1 MLQIFLNSI
10 SHGLWPVLFK
20 FLVVLLPIS
29 IPIMLLAVFWIVRLR
44 WLQTTWIEKNGPSCL
59 LEIRLPKEMTKSP
72 AGMEIFFSYLTPGG
86 ASNYGEAFLDGRVR
100 HWFSCEIVS
109 INGEVKFY
117 VWCSSRARFK
127 DIVESQL
134 YAQYPNIE
142 IHEVDPKDD
151 YTKAINFDLE
161 KYRMFGLQYKY
172 TKPDPYP
179 IKTYIDYG
187 LDREL
192 EEENKIDPM
201 TSVIEFLG
209 SMKKG
214 ENIWMQIM
222 VRRHEKE
229 GWKHGIWE
237 KHGRDIKKEVEKE
250 IEGIRKKTLV
260 VSGDE
265 QVIKFPNP
273 TKGQNEVIAALER
286 VSAKPQL
293 DCMIRSLYISEKN
306 SFNIANIG
314 GLIGSLRQYNSSN
327 MNGFKPNTDAMTDV
341 SDLAKD
347 FGRILPFIRKAN
359 EKEVAEIKSDLFHAY
374 KLRSFFEWP
383 YKNYG
388 GKPFVISTEELATIF
403 HFPSITVSQ
412 TPTLKRIPSKKSEA
426 PANLPI

>member
-10 SHGLWPVLFK
+10 NTGLFPVLFK
-20 FLVVLLPIS
+20 ALIILLPIA
-29 IPIMLLAVFWIVRLR
+29 IPLMLLSVFWILRLR
-44 WLQTTWIEKNGPSCL
+44 LIQTSWVEKNGPPCL
-59 LEIRLPKEMTKSP
+59 LEIKLPKEITKSP

-86 ASNYGEAFLDGRVR
+86 AGGYAEAFLDGRTR
-100 HWFSCEIVS
+100 PWFSCEIVS
-109 INGEVKFY
+109 INGEVKFF
-117 VWCSSRARFK
+117 VWCSIRAKFK

-142 IHEVDPKDD
+142 VHEIDLKDD
-151 YTKAINFDLE
+151 YTNAINFDLE
-161 KYRMFGLQYKY
+161 KYRIFGLQYKY
-172 TKPDPYP
+172 TKPDAYP

-187 LDREL
+187 LDREQ
-192 EEENKIDPM
+192 EEENKIDPL

-214 ENIWMQIM
+214 ENLWLQIM

-229 GWKHGIWE
+229 GWKHGVW
-237 KHGRDIKKEVEKE
+237 KRHSRDMKKEVEKE
-250 IEGIRKKTLV
+250 VEGIRKKTV
-260 VSGDE
+260 VASGDE
-265 QVIKFPNP
+265 QILKFPSP

-293 DCMIRSLYISEKN
+293 DCMIRGLYIAEKN

-327 MNGFKPNTDAMTDV
+327 LNGFKPGIITDV
-341 SDLAKD
+341 SDTAKD
-347 FGRILPFIRKAN
+347 FGRLFPFIRKSN
-359 EKEVAEIKSDLFHAY
+359 EKEIIDIKSALFHAY

-383 YKNYG
+383 YRKYK
-388 GKPFVISTEELATIF
+388 GKPFVISTEELATLF
-403 HFPSITVSQ
+403 HFPSMTVSQ

-426 PANLPI
+426 PANLPV